1 MSSDLVSAVLQFLTP
16 VVVERLGAASG
27 LETATAQKAATVLV
41 PSLLSGLA
49 VLAVKPSGAQQLE
62 TTVADQ
68 PIDTLESFAC
78 KLPGSALQAAM
89 GTSVLYSLLG
99 GSPLGMLTSA
109 VSGFT
114 GSREGSV
121 RTLAGLLT
129 PLILSILERER
140 RVAGL
145 DAHGLARMLAG
156 QMDQITEAMPSGLK
170 NLLDASELYESIGS
184 RTLPQIRST
193 PRTTASLSRATSV
206 QRVVVASTTMSRGAT
221 WPYWVVPM
229 VVVVG
234 LLWYF
239 LADRPQT
246 VEPVVTFDKSTYFA
260 AVPDDWTSIGGTLNN
275 YVGREI
281 YSRAGENL
289 GTVRDILV
297 GPDGKMAAALI
308 NVGRF
313 LGIGHKDVAVSF
325 TALHLEHG
333 ATKPRIV
340 IDATKEELQSAPNF
354 KQPLPRPKVPE
365 P

>member
-16 VVVERLGAASG
+16 VVIERLGAASG
-27 LETATAQKAATVLV
+27 LETATAQKTATVLV

-49 VLAVKPSGAQQLE
+49 VLAAKPSGALQLKA
-62 TTVADQ
+62 TVADQ
-68 PIDTLESFAC
+68 SDTLESFAR

-89 GTSVLYSLLG
+89 GTSALYSLLG

-109 VSGFT
+109 VSRFT

-129 PLILSILERER
+129 PLILRVLAREQR
-140 RVAGL
+140 AAGL

-156 QMDQITEAMPSGLK
+156 QTDQIMEAMPSGLRD
-170 NLLDASELYESIGS
+170 LLDASGFYEAIGS
-184 RTLPQIRST
+184 STLSQIRAT
-193 PRTTASLSRATSV
+193 PRTTARLSR
-206 QRVVVASTTMSRGAT
+206 STTTRVRGAT
-221 WPYWVVPM
+221 RSYWVLPM
-229 VVVVG
+229 IVVGG
-234 LLWYF
+234 LLWYS
-239 LADRPQT
+239 LPDRPQPAESVAT
-246 VEPVVTFDKSTYFA
+246 SGKLTYFA
-260 AVPDDWTSIGGTLNN
+260 VVPDDWTSIGGTLNN

-289 GTVRDILV
+289 GTVNDILV

-308 NVGRF
+308 NVGRV

-325 TALHLEHG
+325 TALHMEHG
-333 ATKPRIV
+333 ATNPRIV
-340 IDATKEELQSAPNF
+340 IDATKEALQSAPNF
-354 KQPLPRPKVPE
+354 KQLLPRPKAPN

>member
-1 MSSDLVSAVLQFLTP
+1 MSSDLVSTVLQFLTP
-16 VVVERLGAASG
+16 VVVERMGSASG

-49 VLAVKPSGAQQLE
+49 VLAARPSGAQQLE

-68 PIDTLESFAC
+68 PSDTLENLAR

-109 VSGFT
+109 VSRFT

-129 PLILSILERER
+129 PLILRVLGREQR
-140 RVAGL
+140 AAGL
-145 DAHGLARMLAG
+145 DAHGLARMLAD
-156 QMDQITEAMPSGLK
+156 QTDQIMEAMPSGLR
-170 NLLDASELYESIGS
+170 NLFDASGLYEAIGS
-184 RTLPQIRST
+184 STSPQIRAT
-193 PRTTASLSRATSV
+193 PRTTASLSSPTSV
-206 QRVVVASTTMSRGAT
+206 QRVVVGSTTRVRGTT
-221 WPYWVVPM
+221 WPYWVLPII
-229 VVVVG
+229 VVGG

-239 LADRPQT
+239 LPDRPQT
-246 VEPVVTFDKSTYFA
+246 AEPVATSGKLTYFA
-260 AVPDDWTSIGGTLNN
+260 VVPDDWTSIGGTLNN

-289 GTVRDILV
+289 GTINDILV

-308 NVGRF
+308 NVGRV

-325 TALHLEHG
+325 KALHMEHG
-333 ATKPRIV
+333 ATNPRIV
-340 IDATKEELQSAPNF
+340 IDATKEALQSAPNF
-354 KQPLPRPKVPE
+354 NQLLPRPKAP
-365 P
+365 